1 VRVRPGCG
9 YHITVNAKRF
19 PSVDGNRRPL
29 RMRLIAAALLI
40 TMPLAMAQNPLAPT
54 NIPNLPSL
62 GDVERQDLS
71 PLMER
76 KLGEEIMR
84 DIRRDR
90 DFLDDG
96 PILEYLNNFGNALV
110 AARPG
115 ARGEANFDYYFF
127 AVRDP
132 QLNAFALPG
141 GFIAVHSAL
150 LLAAQSE
157 SELASVLG
165 HEIGHVVQRHIAR
178 SIGQQRQDAL
188 IPLAAM
194 ILAALASKAG
204 GDAAIG
210 VFMGGQGLAIQ
221 RQLNFGRDA
230 EREAD
235 RIGFQIMG
243 GAGFDTSG
251 MVAFFQRMQTA
262 TRNYSDLVPAYLQS
276 HPLTSERIADI
287 QARIREQPYKQRLDS
302 LDFYLV
308 RSRARVLQDPSS
320 QGLAEAKVFFENQMQ
335 QENRQ
340 QVAAAQYG
348 LAFVALKKGD
358 TANAQIWLDK
368 ARASYDKPPKAGTF
382 GAASR
387 SVPDSI
393 FVSTAIEIKLAQTEN
408 KPVIAQALV
417 DAEAAHQQF
426 PLSRGIA
433 HQYGEALIAAGKYEE
448 AATYLR
454 DQVQLYREDPDSYD
468 LLAQAY
474 SKQGKIA
481 LQHIALAESYVLQG
495 GVLSALDQLSY
506 ARKAKDASF
515 YDQAVIDARER
526 ELQARRREEMGDK
539 YKKDLREAE
548 SRPAFKAEVK
558 SGPAANS
565 SGSPS
570 TNPFDRSPASPFD
583 RSSANPFDRLRQQNS
598 DFTSGPTV
606 R

>member
-1 VRVRPGCG
+1 MRERPSCG
-9 YHITVNAKRF
+9 YHIIVNTKRS
-19 PSVDGNRRPL
+19 PHSL
-29 RMRLIAAALLI
+29 RLRAVAAALLVA
-40 TMPLAMAQNPLAPT
+40 MPLAMAQDVLAPAK
-54 NIPNLPSL
+54 IPNLPAL
-62 GDVERQDLS
+62 GDTERQDLS

-84 DIRRDR
+84 DIRRDH

-96 PILEYLNNFGNALV
+96 PILEYLNNFGNSLV

-178 SIGQQRQDAL
+178 SIGQQKQDAL

-194 ILAALASKAG
+194 ILAALASKSG
-204 GDAAIG
+204 GDAALG
-210 VFMGGQGLAIQ
+210 VFAAGQGLAIQ

-243 GAGFDTSG
+243 AAGYDTSG
-251 MVAFFQRMQTA
+251 MVAFFQRMQVA

-276 HPLTSERIADI
+276 HPLTTERIADI
-287 QARIREQPYKQRLDS
+287 QARIREQPYKQRQDS

-320 QGLAEAKVFFENQMQ
+320 SGLAEAKMFFEGQMQ

-340 QVAAAQYG
+340 QVTAGQYG
-348 LAFVALKKGD
+348 MAFLSLKKGD
-358 TANAQIWLDK
+358 AAQAQVWLDK
-368 ARASYDKPPKAGTF
+368 ARATFDKPPAAGTF
-382 GAASR
+382 SVAAR
-387 SVPDSI
+387 PAPDSI
-393 FVSTAIEIKLAQTEN
+393 FVSTSIEIKLAQPDN
-408 KPVIAQALV
+408 KAMIEKGLAE
-417 DAEAAHQQF
+417 AEAAHLQF

-433 HQYGEALIAAGKYEE
+433 HQYGEALIAAGQLEP
-448 AATYLR
+448 AAVYLR
-454 DQVQLYREDPDSYD
+454 DQVQLYREDPDAYD

-474 SKQGKIA
+474 SKQGKLA

-506 ARKAKDASF
+506 ARKASDASF

-526 ELQARRREEMGDK
+526 ELQARRREELGEK
-539 YKKDLREAE
+539 GKKDLREAE
-548 SRPAFKAEVK
+548 SRPAFKAELRHGAEDVT
-558 SGPAANS
+558 PANRY
-565 SGSPS
+565 
-570 TNPFDRSPASPFD
+570 DRM
-583 RSSANPFDRLRQQNS
+583 RQDADGLTQ
-598 DFTSGPTV
+598 GRQV

>member
-1 VRVRPGCG
+1 
-9 YHITVNAKRF
+9 
-19 PSVDGNRRPL
+19 
-29 RMRLIAAALLI
+29 MRAVAAALLVA
-40 TMPLAMAQNPLAPT
+40 MPLAMAQDVLAPAK
-54 NIPNLPSL
+54 IPNLPAL
-62 GDVERQDLS
+62 GDTERQDLS

-84 DIRRDR
+84 DIRRDH

-96 PILEYLNNFGNALV
+96 PILEYLNNFGNSLV

-115 ARGEANFDYYFF
+115 ARGEANFDYFFF

-165 HEIGHVVQRHIAR
+165 HEIGHVAQRHIAR
-178 SIGQQRQDAL
+178 SIGQQKQDAL

-204 GDAAIG
+204 GDAALG
-210 VFMGGQGLAIQ
+210 VFSAGQGLAIQ

-243 GAGFDTSG
+243 AAGYDTSG

-276 HPLTSERIADI
+276 HPLTTERIADI
-287 QARIREQPYKQRLDS
+287 QARIREQPYKQRQDS

-308 RSRARVLQDPSS
+308 RSRARVLQDSS
-320 QGLAEAKVFFENQMQ
+320 SNGLAEAKAFFESQMK

-340 QVAAAQYG
+340 QVTAGQYG
-348 LAFVALKKGD
+348 MAFLSLKKGE
-358 TANAQIWLDK
+358 TANAQAWLDK
-368 ARASYDKPPKAGTF
+368 ARATFDKPPAAGTF
-382 GAASR
+382 SAAPR
-387 SVPDSI
+387 PAPDSI
-393 FVSTAIEIKLAQTEN
+393 FVSTSIEIKLAQPDDKAMIE
-408 KPVIAQALV
+408 KGLAE
-417 DAEAAHQQF
+417 AEAAHLQF

-433 HQYGEALIAAGKYEE
+433 HQYGEALIAAGKLEQ

-454 DQVQLYREDPDSYD
+454 DQVQLYREDPDAYD

-474 SKQGKIA
+474 SKQGKLA

-506 ARKAKDASF
+506 ARKAPDASF

-526 ELQARRREEMGDK
+526 ELQARRREELGEK
-539 YKKDLREAE
+539 GKKDLREAE
-548 SRPAFKAEVK
+548 SRPAFKAEMRH
-558 SGPAANS
+558 SAEETTPANR
-565 SGSPS
+565 
-570 TNPFDRSPASPFD
+570 FDRM
-583 RSSANPFDRLRQQNS
+583 RQDADSLTKGRQ
-598 DFTSGPTV
+598 V

>member
-1 VRVRPGCG
+1 
-9 YHITVNAKRF
+9 
-19 PSVDGNRRPL
+19 
-29 RMRLIAAALLI
+29 MRAVAAALLVA
-40 TMPLAMAQNPLAPT
+40 MPLAMAQDVLAPAK
-54 NIPNLPSL
+54 IPNLPAL
-62 GDVERQDLS
+62 GDTERQDLS

-84 DIRRDR
+84 DIRRDH

-96 PILEYLNNFGNALV
+96 PILEYLNNFGNSLV

-115 ARGEANFDYYFF
+115 ARGEANFDYFFF

-165 HEIGHVVQRHIAR
+165 HEIGHVAQRHIAR
-178 SIGQQRQDAL
+178 SIGQQKQDAL

-204 GDAAIG
+204 GDAALG
-210 VFMGGQGLAIQ
+210 VFSAGQGLAIQ

-243 GAGFDTSG
+243 AAGYDTSG

-276 HPLTSERIADI
+276 HPLTTERIADI
-287 QARIREQPYKQRLDS
+287 QARIREQPYKQRQDS

-308 RSRARVLQDPSS
+308 RSRARVLQDSS
-320 QGLAEAKVFFENQMQ
+320 SNGLAEARTFFESQMK

-340 QVAAAQYG
+340 QVTAGQYG
-348 LAFVALKKGD
+348 MAFLSLKKGE
-358 TANAQIWLDK
+358 TANAQAWLDK
-368 ARASYDKPPKAGTF
+368 ARATFDKPPAAGTF
-382 GAASR
+382 SAAPR
-387 SVPDSI
+387 PAPDSI
-393 FVSTAIEIKLAQTEN
+393 FVSTSIEIKLAQPDDKAMIE
-408 KPVIAQALV
+408 KALAE
-417 DAEAAHQQF
+417 AEAAHLQF

-433 HQYGEALIAAGKYEE
+433 HQYGEALIAAGKLEQ

-454 DQVQLYREDPDSYD
+454 DQVQLYREDPDAYD

-474 SKQGKIA
+474 SKQGKLA

-506 ARKAKDASF
+506 ARKAPDASF

-526 ELQARRREEMGDK
+526 ELQARRREELGEK
-539 YKKDLREAE
+539 GKKDLREAE
-548 SRPAFKAEVK
+548 SRPAFKAEMRH
-558 SGPAANS
+558 SAEETTPANR
-565 SGSPS
+565 
-570 TNPFDRSPASPFD
+570 FDRM
-583 RSSANPFDRLRQQNS
+583 RQDADSLTKGRQ
-598 DFTSGPTV
+598 V

>member
-1 VRVRPGCG
+1 VRKRPSCG
-9 YHITVNAKRF
+9 YHIIVNTKRS
-19 PSVDGNRRPL
+19 PHSL
-29 RMRLIAAALLI
+29 RLRAVAAALLVA
-40 TMPLAMAQNPLAPT
+40 MPLAMAQDVLAPAK
-54 NIPNLPSL
+54 IPNLPAL
-62 GDVERQDLS
+62 GDTERQDLS

-84 DIRRDR
+84 DIRRDH

-96 PILEYLNNFGNALV
+96 PILEYLNNFGNSLV

-132 QLNAFALPG
+132 MLNAFALPG

-165 HEIGHVVQRHIAR
+165 HEIGHVAQRHIAR
-178 SIGQQRQDAL
+178 SIGQQKQDAL

-210 VFMGGQGLAIQ
+210 VFSAGQGLAIQ

-243 GAGFDTSG
+243 AAGYDTSG

-276 HPLTSERIADI
+276 HPLTTERIADI
-287 QARIREQPYKQRLDS
+287 QARIREQPYKQRQDS

-308 RSRARVLQDPSS
+308 RSRARVLQDSS
-320 QGLAEAKVFFENQMQ
+320 SNGLAEAKTFFEGQMK

-340 QVAAAQYG
+340 QVTAGQYG
-348 LAFVALKKGD
+348 MAFLSLKKGE
-358 TANAQIWLDK
+358 TANAQAWLDK
-368 ARASYDKPPKAGTF
+368 ARATFDKPPAAGTF
-382 GAASR
+382 SAAPR
-387 SVPDSI
+387 PAPDSI
-393 FVSTAIEIKLAQTEN
+393 FVSTSIEIKLAQPDDKAMIE
-408 KPVIAQALV
+408 KGLAE
-417 DAEAAHQQF
+417 AEAAHLQF

-433 HQYGEALIAAGKYEE
+433 HQYGEALIAAGKLEQ
-448 AATYLR
+448 AASYLR
-454 DQVQLYREDPDSYD
+454 DQVQLYREDPDAYD

-474 SKQGKIA
+474 SKQGKLA

-506 ARKAKDASF
+506 ARKAPDASF

-526 ELQARRREEMGDK
+526 ELQARRREELGEK
-539 YKKDLREAE
+539 GKKDLREAE
-548 SRPAFKAEVK
+548 SRPAFKAEMRRDTE
-558 SGPAANS
+558 PATP
-565 SGSPS
+565 GSRL
-570 TNPFDRSPASPFD
+570 DRM
-583 RSSANPFDRLRQQNS
+583 RQDTDS
-598 DFTSGPTV
+598 FTQGRTV

>member
-1 VRVRPGCG
+1 
-9 YHITVNAKRF
+9 
-19 PSVDGNRRPL
+19 
-29 RMRLIAAALLI
+29 
-40 TMPLAMAQNPLAPT
+40 MPLAMAQDVLAPAK
-54 NIPNLPSL
+54 IPNLPAL
-62 GDVERQDLS
+62 GDTERQDLS

-84 DIRRDR
+84 DIRRDH

-96 PILEYLNNFGNALV
+96 PILEYLNNFGNSLV

-165 HEIGHVVQRHIAR
+165 HEIGHVAQRHIAR
-178 SIGQQRQDAL
+178 SIGQQKQDAL

-210 VFMGGQGLAIQ
+210 VFSAGQGLAIQ

-243 GAGFDTSG
+243 AAGYDTSG
-251 MVAFFQRMQTA
+251 MVAFFQRMQVA

-276 HPLTSERIADI
+276 HPLTTERIADI
-287 QARIREQPYKQRLDS
+287 QARIREQPYKQRQDS
-302 LDFYLV
+302 QDFYLV
-308 RSRARVLQDPSS
+308 RSRARVLQDSS
-320 QGLAEAKVFFENQMQ
+320 SNGLAEAKTFFEGQMK

-340 QVAAAQYG
+340 QVTAGQYG
-348 LAFVALKKGD
+348 MAFLSLKKGE
-358 TANAQIWLDK
+358 TANAQAWLDK
-368 ARASYDKPPKAGTF
+368 ARATFDKPPAAGTF
-382 GAASR
+382 SAAPR
-387 SVPDSI
+387 PAPDSI
-393 FVSTAIEIKLAQTEN
+393 FVSTSIEIKLAQPDD
-408 KPVIAQALV
+408 KAMIAKGLAE
-417 DAEAAHQQF
+417 AEAAHLQF

-433 HQYGEALIAAGKYEE
+433 HQYGEALIAAGKLEE

-454 DQVQLYREDPDSYD
+454 DQVQLYREDPDAYD

-474 SKQGKIA
+474 SKQGKLA

-506 ARKAKDASF
+506 ARKAPDASF

-526 ELQARRREEMGDK
+526 ELQARRREELGEK
-539 YKKDLREAE
+539 GKKDLREAE
-548 SRPAFKAEVK
+548 SRPAFKAEMRRDTE
-558 SGPAANS
+558 PTTP
-565 SGSPS
+565 GSR
-570 TNPFDRSPASPFD
+570 FDRM
-583 RSSANPFDRLRQQNS
+583 RQDNDS
-598 DFTSGPTV
+598 FTQGRTV

>member
-1 VRVRPGCG
+1 
-9 YHITVNAKRF
+9 
-19 PSVDGNRRPL
+19 
-29 RMRLIAAALLI
+29 MRLIAAALLVV
-40 TMPLAMAQNPLAPT
+40 MPMAMAQNALAPT
-54 NIPNLPSL
+54 KIPNLPAL
-62 GDVERQDLS
+62 GDTERQDLS

-96 PILEYLNNFGNALV
+96 PILEYLNTFGNSLV
-110 AARPG
+110 AARPD

-165 HEIGHVVQRHIAR
+165 HEIGHVAQRHIAR
-178 SIGQQRQDAL
+178 SIGQQKQDAL

-243 GAGFDTSG
+243 EAGYDTSG

-276 HPLTSERIADI
+276 HPLTTERIADI
-287 QARIREQPYKQRLDS
+287 QARIREQPYKQRQDS

-308 RSRARVLQDPSS
+308 RSRARVLQDPTS
-320 QGLAEAKVFFENQMQ
+320 QGYVEAKQFFEQQML

-340 QVAAAQYG
+340 QKTAGQYG
-348 LAFVALKKGD
+348 MAFLSLKQGD

-368 ARASYDKPPKAGTF
+368 ARATFDKPPAAGVFAAAPPKA
-382 GAASR
+382 SD
-387 SVPDSI
+387 SVFIATS
-393 FVSTAIEIKLAQTEN
+393 IEIKLAQPDN
-408 KPVIAQALV
+408 KAMIEKALAE
-417 DAEAAHQQF
+417 AEAAHQKF
-426 PLSRGIA
+426 PLSRGLA
-433 HQYGEALIAAGKYEE
+433 HQYGEALIAAGKLDE
-448 AATYLR
+448 AGAYLR
-454 DQVQLYREDPDSYD
+454 EQVQLYREDPDAYD
-468 LLAQAY
+468 LLAQTY
-474 SKQGKIA
+474 SKQGKQA

-506 ARKAKDASF
+506 ARKAPDASF

-539 YKKDLREAE
+539 GKKDMAE
-548 SRPAFKAEVK
+548 SRPAFKAEM
-558 SGPAANS
+558 
-565 SGSPS
+565 
-570 TNPFDRSPASPFD
+570 
-583 RSSANPFDRLRQQNS
+583 RSSDDPVNNTNRNPFDRLRQNS
-598 DFTSGPTV
+598 ELTPAWPPV

>member
-1 VRVRPGCG
+1 MRKRPSCG
-9 YHITVNAKRF
+9 YHIIVNTKRS
-19 PSVDGNRRPL
+19 PHSL
-29 RMRLIAAALLI
+29 RLRAVAAALLVA
-40 TMPLAMAQNPLAPT
+40 MPLAMAQDVLAPAK
-54 NIPNLPSL
+54 IPNLPAL
-62 GDVERQDLS
+62 GDTERQDLS

-84 DIRRDR
+84 DIRRDH

-96 PILEYLNNFGNALV
+96 PILEYLNNFGNSLV

-132 QLNAFALPG
+132 MLNAFALPG

-165 HEIGHVVQRHIAR
+165 HEIGHVAQRHIAR
-178 SIGQQRQDAL
+178 SIGQQKQDAL

-210 VFMGGQGLAIQ
+210 VFSAGQGLAIQ

-243 GAGFDTSG
+243 AAGYDTSG

-276 HPLTSERIADI
+276 HPLTTERIADI
-287 QARIREQPYKQRLDS
+287 QARIREQPYKQRQDS

-308 RSRARVLQDPSS
+308 RSRARVLQDSS
-320 QGLAEAKVFFENQMQ
+320 SNGLAEAKTFFEGQMK

-340 QVAAAQYG
+340 QVTAGQYG
-348 LAFVALKKGD
+348 MAFLSLKKGE
-358 TANAQIWLDK
+358 TANAQAWLDK
-368 ARASYDKPPKAGTF
+368 ARATFDKPPAAGTF
-382 GAASR
+382 SAAPR
-387 SVPDSI
+387 PAPDSI
-393 FVSTAIEIKLAQTEN
+393 FVSTSIEIKLAQPDDKAMIE
-408 KPVIAQALV
+408 KGLAE
-417 DAEAAHQQF
+417 AEAAHLQF

-433 HQYGEALIAAGKYEE
+433 HQYGEALIAAGKLEQ
-448 AATYLR
+448 AASYLR
-454 DQVQLYREDPDSYD
+454 DQVQLYREDPDAYD

-474 SKQGKIA
+474 SKQGKLA

-506 ARKAKDASF
+506 ARKAPDASF

-526 ELQARRREEMGDK
+526 ELQARRREELGEK
-539 YKKDLREAE
+539 GKKDLREAE
-548 SRPAFKAEVK
+548 SRPAFKAEMRRDTE
-558 SGPAANS
+558 PATP
-565 SGSPS
+565 GSRL
-570 TNPFDRSPASPFD
+570 DRM
-583 RSSANPFDRLRQQNS
+583 RQDTDS
-598 DFTSGPTV
+598 FTQGRTV